1 MRLLLTEFIKAWRDL
16 GGGTSVP
23 HLSNMTLENLPD
35 LLPTTACIQMSPDGA
50 LMYKKVGE
58 EYKDVFGRDVTGL
71 RVAEMYRNAEFGGYA
86 EELYGL
92 AMVQHCGLYRQ
103 GEMQYEDGARLDW
116 ENVALPFIDPT
127 AFGGTVLIMASA
139 LKNKN
144 DEVPENIWG
153 QFNGI
158 LKSIT
163 VIPSPRLLTDEM
175 LTPYCRAY
183 QKKHGLSL
191 KMIDVN
197 DQLRETSGFSLSV
210 PSVTAEH

>member
-1 MRLLLTEFIKAWRDL
+1 MRLLLTEFIKTWRDL
-16 GGGTSVP
+16 GGGAGVP
-23 HLSNMTLENLPD
+23 HLSSMTLENVPSLI
-35 LLPTTACIQMSPDGA
+35 PTTACIQMSPDGA
-50 LMYKKVGE
+50 LVYKKVGE
-58 EYKDVFGRDVTGL
+58 GYKDVFGRDGTGL
-71 RVAEMYRNAEFGGYA
+71 RVAEMYRNAEFGGYV

-92 AMVQHCGLYRQ
+92 AMVQHCGLYRE
-103 GEMQYEDGARLDW
+103 GEMQCEDGIFFDW
-116 ENVALPFIDPT
+116 ETVALPFIDTT
-127 AFGGTVLIMASA
+127 AFGGTVLVVAGA

-144 DEVPENIWG
+144 DDVPENIWG
-153 QFNGI
+153 QFNGS

-163 VIPSPRLLTDEM
+163 VIPSPRILTDEM

-197 DQLRETSGFSLSV
+197 DQLRKMSGFSLRV